1 MNRRRFLLGAAGLLS
16 ASSLGAHAMPMASGQ
31 FRLRLL
37 DAHTGAAFDGAYRD
51 AKGPIARVMDELC
64 VFLRDHHS
72 GGMINI
78 DVGVIDFLADV
89 MAATG
94 QTSAIVLSA
103 FRSHETNAMLARTT
117 FGVAENSQHI
127 YGRALRS

>member
-1 MNRRRFLLGAAGLLS
+1 MSLPRQANVDLFRAGSVAKYRAMNRRSFLWKAAGLLS
-16 ASSLGAHAMPMASGQ
+16 APYGAWATPVMSGQ

-37 DAHTGAAFDGAYRD
+37 DAHTGATFDGSYRD

-78 DVGVIDFLADV
+78 DVGVIDFLASV
-89 MAATG
+89 MIATG
-94 QTSAIVLSA
+94 QT
-103 FRSHETNAMLARTT
+103 
-117 FGVAENSQHI
+117 
-127 YGRALRS
+127 